1 MNDSLKG
8 NIKMLILPLAAALML
23 SGCTANSTKSVQNV
37 ESTQVQ
43 TSTQGAVAEMASNA
57 QSNEEIAKLII
68 DLKTKAENGKV
79 IGSDF
84 ALKQVIEDVINT
96 YGEPSEQPEW
106 NAKGKGIFIR
116 FEKLNLQ
123 FGYNKGSEIFEI
135 KSVDETVK
143 QIRYTDLIE
152 TLGEPDYLDEQGT
165 VKTLGYIINDE
176 YKLLF
181 VLSTSPLSPE
191 ESAVTEYSVFYPA
204 ATVNLMA
211 DDPGREW

>member
-1 MNDSLKG
+1 MNRYLVG
-8 NIKMLILPLAAALML
+8 NRKILILLLAAALML
-23 SGCTANSTKSVQNV
+23 SGCAGKSPESDQNT
-37 ESTQVQ
+37 ETTQAQ
-43 TSTQGAVAEMASNA
+43 SDAKASGAVMTSDVTADEAI
-57 QSNEEIAKLII
+57 EKLIA
-68 DLKTKAENGKV
+68 DLKEKAENGKA

-106 NAKGKGIFIR
+106 HAQGKGIFISFADR
-116 FEKLNLQ
+116 QLE

-135 KSVDETVK
+135 KSRVDAVK
-143 QIRYTDLIE
+143 QIRYTDLIAS
-152 TLGEPDYLDEQGT
+152 LGEPDYLDDQGS
-165 VKTLGYIINDE
+165 VKTLGYIVNDE

-181 VLSTSPLSPE
+181 VLTTSPLSPE